1 MHKLKHPKTQVN
13 SRLAPIVHFLS
24 EHWGSVFF
32 AAFLSLILEHF
43 GMLKLLAKF
52 SILVVSSMAAHSP
65 SQPVTIKSETPVVVV
80 LGNADF
86 VSRYGERNPLD
97 RCEMALDI
105 GRILEKSPKR
115 IAVDFD
121 LSPISKPSDK
131 EQKCQAQLDQVL
143 AANTGTLV
151 LLTPFAVSSEP
162 LMQVKHQWMTTQCR
176 LGLHFADG
184 TLEQS
189 LGMVTEHSVGHD
201 PASLSRMAEQLH
213 TKLKLSTYVCDQIA
227 QATEPRA
234 NRWVNEG
241 WSPDAHAVPDPKTE
255 SEPLNLR
262 ALTKTVAVIDIGS
275 ALFAQL
281 PHLEGS
287 PVLFG
292 GDWGRDDSFLTPIG
306 TQAGVVLHAAR
317 LASLVDPVKPLALYW
332 AVLGDIVV
340 GLCFAWVI
348 AQFLKVYVNT
358 KRLDLRYQHE
368 VVPTSFGALAMFTFM
383 LAYAVLVLFFFLVAD
398 YLFSFHGIVI
408 APLIIALSMLI
419 DGFISGPIDQV
430 SELIEKDEE
439 EKEKHRQSLQ
449 KPGTALLQSSRST
462 KWLGQAVWLIK
473 YAIFLSVLGYGVLL
487 LTPFGSH

>member
-13 SRLAPIVHFLS
+13 RRLAPIIHFFS

-52 SILVVSSMAAHSP
+52 SVLVVSSMAAHAP
-65 SQPVTIKSETPVVVV
+65 SQPVAIKSETPVVVV

-105 GRILEKSPKR
+105 GRILKKLPTR

-121 LSPISKPSDK
+121 LSPISNPSDK
-131 EQKCQAQLDQVL
+131 EQKCQAQLEQVL

-151 LLTPFAVSSEP
+151 LLTPFAVTSEP

-189 LGMVTEHSVGHD
+189 LGMVTEHSVGDD
-201 PASLSRMAEQLH
+201 PASFSRMAEQLH
-213 TKLKLSTYVCDQIA
+213 TGFSTYVCDQIA
-227 QATEPRA
+227 QVTEPQA

-241 WSPDAHAVPDPKTE
+241 WRPDAQATPAQNTE

-275 ALFAQL
+275 AVFAQL

-317 LASLVDPVKPLALYW
+317 FASLVDPVKPLALYW

-340 GLCFAWVI
+340 GLSFAWVI

-358 KRLDLRYQHE
+358 KRFDLRYQHG
-368 VVPTSFGALAMFTFM
+368 VIPTSFGALAMFTFM
-383 LAYAVLVLFFFLVAD
+383 LAFAVLVLFFFLVAD

-430 SELIEKDEE
+430 SDLIEKDED

-449 KPGTALLQSSRST
+449 KPGTALRQSSRST
-462 KWLGQAVWLIK
+462 KTLGQAVWLIK
-473 YAIFLSVLGYGVLL
+473 YAIFLGVLGYGVWL
-487 LTPFGSH
+487 LTPFGAH